1 VKRPAQ
7 EIDRFQDSPARRF
20 PRTVCSVAGVSRTGL
35 FLVLSSLTRL
45 HATEEVA
52 TGVHPEATAE
62 LATSPHPVAA
72 KGKTGDGNEWVVAPI
87 PTLNPS
93 QGFGLQVIGQYVFKS
108 PQQAPDTPASI
119 VAVGGF
125 YTEEK
130 SWGLFGGYL
139 GHWQDDKWR
148 PMAGGGYADVN
159 YDFYGVGNSQADRD
173 LSVRIE
179 QQATFGLAQLLRR
192 IVPGLYAGLR
202 LAASETT
209 AATSG
214 VNAPPIVLPPLER
227 DINGCSAAFVAQ
239 WDTRDNQFY
248 PRQGQDANFSAS
260 FHDGDYTYQIYSF
273 DWNGYY
279 ALGDRAVLA
288 ARVFLRS
295 TGGDAPFYAL
305 SQFGMH
311 NDLRGYKSGK
321 YRDNDMFA
329 TQVEYRHQLSPR
341 WGFVV
346 FAGVGEV
353 MPSFDELNADDLLS
367 SAGAGLRF
375 RVAKSHP
382 INLRLDW
389 AYGDESAFY
398 LGVNEAF

>member
-1 VKRPAQ
+1 ML
-7 EIDRFQDSPARRF
+7 DRFQDSPVRRS
-20 PRTVCSVAGVSRTGL
+20 PRTVCSVASVGRTGL
-35 FLVLSSLTRL
+35 LLVLSWLPSRL
-45 HATEEVA
+45 HASDEIA
-52 TGVHPEATAE
+52 AGLSPEATAE

-72 KGKTGDGNEWVVAPI
+72 KGETSDGNEWVVAPI

-108 PQQAPDTPASI
+108 PAQSADTPASI

-125 YTEEK
+125 YTEEE

-159 YDFYGVGNSQADRD
+159 YDFYGVGNVQADHD
-173 LSVRIE
+173 LSARI
-179 QQATFGLAQLLRR
+179 QQDATFGLVQMMRR
-192 IVPGLYAGLR
+192 ITPGLYAGLR
-202 LAASETT
+202 VAASQTT
-209 AATSG
+209 VMSDG
-214 VNAPPIVLPPLER
+214 INAPPVVLPPLSL
-227 DINGCSAAFVAQ
+227 DITGYSAAFVAQ
-239 WDTRDNQFY
+239 FDTRDNQFF
-248 PRQGQDANFSAS
+248 PKEGQYANFSATI
-260 FHDGDYTYQIYSF
+260 HEGDFSYQTYVAS
-273 DWNGYY
+273 WNGYY
-279 ALGDRAVLA
+279 SLGDRSVLA
-288 ARVFLRS
+288 ARVYLRS

-329 TQVEYRHQLSPR
+329 TQVEFRRQLTPR

-346 FAGVGEV
+346 FAGAGEV
-353 MPSFDELNADDLLS
+353 MSSFDELNADDLLS

-389 AYGDESAFY
+389 AYGDESAWY

>member
-1 VKRPAQ
+1 MR
-7 EIDRFQDSPARRF
+7 DNFQDSPTRQL
-20 PRTVCSVAGVSRTGL
+20 PRPVCSVAGIGRAGL
-35 FLVLSSLTRL
+35 ILVLSTVPRL
-45 HATEEVA
+45 RAAEDVA
-52 TGVHPEATAE
+52 NSTNLESTADTATAPQP
-62 LATSPHPVAA
+62 LAVH
-72 KGKTGDGNEWVVAPI
+72 GKKQEDGNEWVVAPI

-93 QGFGLQVIGQYVFKS
+93 QGFGVQVIGQYIFKD
-108 PQQAPDTPASI
+108 PKAAPETPSSI

-130 SWGLFGGYL
+130 SWGGFGGYL

-148 PMAGGGYADVN
+148 PLAGGGYADLH
-159 YDFYGVGNSQADRD
+159 YDFYGIGNNQANQDRFLPID
-173 LSVRIE
+173 
-179 QQATFGLAQLLRR
+179 QKATFGIVQMMRR

-202 LAASETT
+202 FTATNTDISTT
-209 AATSG
+209 G
-214 VNAPPIVLPPLER
+214 LDNPPVPLPPLETGAK
-227 DINGCSAAFVAQ
+227 NYSGGFVAQ

-248 PRQGQDANFSAS
+248 PRQGQYANFSAS
-260 FHDGDYTYQIYSF
+260 FHDGDYTYQTYQL
-273 DWNGYY
+273 DWNGYFSV
-279 ALGDRAVLA
+279 GDQTVIA
-288 ARVFLRS
+288 ARVFLRT
-295 TGGDAPFYAL
+295 TGGDTPFYAL

-321 YRDNDMFA
+321 YRDNAMFA
-329 TQVEYRHQLSPR
+329 TQVEYRRQLNFR

-353 MPSFDELNADDLLS
+353 MPGFDELNTDDLLA

-382 INLRLDW
+382 VNLRLDW
-389 AYGDESAFY
+389 AYGDASSFY